1 LPLNGGGS
9 NHKTNHPYEIYKM
22 KKMNEF
28 KMTHRTLTL
37 VALLISAT
45 VSAQGFDARQLQG
58 NGQTGSAIGAGGIP
72 SATTGT
78 MMSPAGVPQLRTAT
92 SLQMQGLSE
101 ASLKNNASEALLP
114 LLPPL
119 KPNEFQKF
127 ILESTGQK
135 LALFGLDFFE
145 NTYAPALNAPVSSDY
160 ALGAGDEVLIRG
172 WGSVDIDVKAV
183 VDRNGAI
190 SIPKVGTVQL
200 AGVKAAR
207 AEATIR
213 AAIGRYYR
221 DFELSVTMGQLRSI
235 TIYVVGQA
243 RKPGAYNVSSL
254 STLVSGLFASGGPN
268 ATGSLRHVQLKRANQ
283 TVVDFDLYAFLAK
296 GLKQGDEK
304 LVDGD
309 VIVIPAAAGYVAL
322 TGAVTTPG
330 VYELKDDKET
340 IEDLLAV
347 AGGTLVSAQLTQVKL
362 ERIAATANNAESRT
376 VESFTLDAQGLKK
389 TLRRGDSLFVPT
401 LIAGFAN
408 AVTLRGN
415 VSQPARQP
423 WAAGMRVRDLIPSHS
438 VLVSAASIQKQN
450 QVLMQEMPK
459 QDSKDKKDSTDNKDN
474 KDTVE
479 TLASRI
485 GNLLEEVNLD
495 YAVIERVNP
504 KDLSLQLIPFNLG
517 NVLKDAA
524 DPDNQLLQPR
534 DVVTVFSA
542 TDVRVPLAKRRVFV
556 RVEGEVA
563 RPGVYQMVANDTLQT
578 LVDKAGGL
586 TRDAYL
592 FGSAFHREE
601 VRKSQEENLK
611 NLVQRLEAESA
622 GNLNQIAQSSG
633 GASDVAIVQARVQMT
648 QTLRKQSL
656 ERLRSL
662 KPAGRIAMNLS
673 PQVSNV
679 VSQLPSIRLES
690 GDRLVVPNRP
700 DFVYVFGSVNTESA
714 LLHIAGKTV
723 SDYLAQAGLGSG
735 ADRDNVILMR
745 ADGSAM
751 TNSSSWGNSVM
762 RTAVMPGDS
771 IILPEK
777 LDRESGWSAFTRN
790 AKDITQILYQ
800 FGLGVAAYRTLR

>member
-1 LPLNGGGS
+1 
-9 NHKTNHPYEIYKM
+9 M

-28 KMTHRTLTL
+28 KMTRRTLTL

-58 NGQTGSAIGAGGIP
+58 TGQGVGQSNGQTGAAMGVGMP
-72 SATTGT
+72 SATTGAV
-78 MMSPAGVPQLRTAT
+78 MSPAGMPQLRTAT
-92 SLQMQGLSE
+92 SLQTQGLTE
-101 ASLKNNASEALLP
+101 AGLKNNAGDALQP
-114 LLPPL
+114 SLPPL
-119 KPNEFQKF
+119 KPNEFQKLM
-127 ILESTGQK
+127 LESTGQK
-135 LALFGLDFFE
+135 LSLFGMDFFE
-145 NTYAPALNAPVSSDY
+145 NTYAPSLNAPVSNDY

-268 ATGSLRHVQLKRANQ
+268 ATGSLRHVILKRANQ
-283 TVVDFDLYAFLAK
+283 TVVDFDLYAFLAQ
-296 GLKQGDEK
+296 GMKQGDEK
-304 LVDGD
+304 LIDGD

-322 TGAVTTPG
+322 TGAITTPG

-340 IEDLLAV
+340 IDDLLAV
-347 AGGTLVSAQLTQVKL
+347 AGGTPVSAQLTQVKL

-450 QVLMQEMPK
+450 QVLMQEPSK
-459 QDSKDKKDSTDNKDN
+459 QEKKDSKDNKESKDGRENKEISDSKDN
-474 KDTVE
+474 KDTTE

-633 GASDVAIVQARVQMT
+633 GASDVAIVQARVQMA

-714 LLHIAGKTV
+714 LLHISGKTV

>member
-1 LPLNGGGS
+1 MNNNKTTPWLLLLAAHWLVSSVAAQGLDQRQMQSAAQAGANTGGLPMSLPSTMGGGGTS
-9 NHKTNHPYEIYKM
+9 A
-22 KKMNEF
+22 
-28 KMTHRTLTL
+28 MTL
-37 VALLISAT
+37 
-45 VSAQGFDARQLQG
+45 
-58 NGQTGSAIGAGGIP
+58 
-72 SATTGT
+72 
-78 MMSPAGVPQLRTAT
+78 PAGIPQLRTST

-101 ASLKNNASEALLP
+101 SGFKNTTTEG
-114 LLPPL
+114 LPPL

-127 ILESTGQK
+127 IQESTGQK
-135 LALFGLDFFE
+135 LPLFGMDFFE
-145 NTYAPALNAPVSSDY
+145 NTYTPALNAPVSNDY

-172 WGSVDIDVKAV
+172 WGSVDIDVKATI
-183 VDRNGAI
+183 DRNGAI
-190 SIPKVGTVQL
+190 AIPKVGTVQL

-213 AAIGRYYR
+213 AAISRYYR
-221 DFELSVTMGQLRSI
+221 DFELTVSMGQLRSI
-235 TIYVVGQA
+235 TVYVVGQA
-243 RKPGAYNVSSL
+243 RKPGAYHLSSL

-268 ATGSLRHVQLKRANQ
+268 ATGSMRHVQLKRANQ

-296 GLKQGDEK
+296 GVKQGDEK

-309 VIVIPAAAGYVAL
+309 VIVIPAAMGYVAL

-330 VYELKDDKET
+330 VYELKDDKES

-347 AGGTLVSAQLTQVKL
+347 AGGMPVSAQLTQVKL
-362 ERIAATANNAESRT
+362 ERMAATANNIESRT
-376 VESFTLDAQGLKK
+376 IESLTLDAQGLKK

-415 VSQPARQP
+415 VSQPARLP
-423 WAAGMRVRDLIPSHS
+423 WRPGLRVRDLIPNYEI
-438 VLVSAASIQKQN
+438 LVSAHSIQKQN
-450 QVLMQEMPK
+450 QALIQESSR
-459 QDSKDKKDSTDNKDN
+459 QDNRDSRDSRDSRDN

-524 DPDNQLLQPR
+524 DPDNQLLQAR
-534 DVVTVFSA
+534 DVVTVFSV
-542 TDVRVPLAKRRVFV
+542 TDVRIPLSKRRVFV

-586 TRDAYL
+586 TQDAYL
-592 FGSAFHREE
+592 FGTAFHREE
-601 VRKSQEENLK
+601 VRKSQEENLR
-611 NLVQRLEAESA
+611 NLVQRLEAESV
-622 GNLNQIAQSSG
+622 GNVSQIAQSSG
-633 GASDVAIVQARVQMT
+633 AATDVAAVQARVQMA
-648 QTLRKQSL
+648 QMLRKQSL
-656 ERLRSL
+656 ERLRTL
-662 KPAGRIAMNLS
+662 KPTGRIAMNLP

-679 VSQLPSIRLES
+679 VTQLPSIRLES

-714 LLHIAGKTV
+714 LLHNAGKTV
-723 SDYLAQAGLGSG
+723 SDYLTQAGLSVG

-751 TNSSSWGNSVM
+751 TNTSSWGNSVM
-762 RTAVMPGDS
+762 RTVVMPGDS

-777 LDRESGWSAFTRN
+777 LDRESAWSVFTRN

-800 FGLGVAAYRTLR
+800 FGIGAAAWKTLR

>member
-1 LPLNGGGS
+1 MVVAVTLKNS
-9 NHKTNHPYEIYKM
+9 YPYEINKM

-28 KMTHRTLTL
+28 KMTRWTLTL
-37 VALLISAT
+37 TALLVSAT
-45 VSAQGFDARQLQG
+45 VAAQGFDPRQLQGAGQG
-58 NGQTGSAIGAGGIP
+58 NGQTGAAIGGTMP
-72 SATTGT
+72 SATAGGLMQPT
-78 MMSPAGVPQLRTAT
+78 GVPQLRTAT
-92 SLQMQGLSE
+92 SLQMQGLSDTG
-101 ASLKNNASEALLP
+101 LKNNAGEA
-114 LLPPL
+114 LPPL
-119 KPNEFQKF
+119 KPNEFQRF
-127 ILESTGQK
+127 MLESTGQK
-135 LALFGLDFFE
+135 LALFGMDFFE

-221 DFELSVTMGQLRSI
+221 DFELSVTMGPLRSI

-296 GLKQGDEK
+296 GMKQGDEK
-304 LVDGD
+304 LIDGD

-340 IEDLLAV
+340 VDDLLAV
-347 AGGTLVSAQLTQVKL
+347 AGGTPVSAQLTQVKL

-376 VESFTLDAQGLKK
+376 VESLTLDAQGLKK

-415 VSQPARQP
+415 VSQPARQL
-423 WAAGMRVRDLIPSHS
+423 WTSGMRVRDLIPSHS

-459 QDSKDKKDSTDNKDN
+459 QDSKDSKDS
-474 KDTVE
+474 KDTAE

-504 KDLSLQLIPFNLG
+504 QDLSLQLIPFNLG
-517 NVLKDAA
+517 NALKNAS

-592 FGSAFHREE
+592 FGAAFHREE

-611 NLVQRLEAESA
+611 NLVQRLESESA

-633 GASDVAIVQARVQMT
+633 GASDVAIVQARVQMA

-656 ERLRSL
+656 ERLRLL

-679 VSQLPSIRLES
+679 VSQLPVIRLES

-700 DFVYVFGSVNTESA
+700 DFVYVFGAVNTESA

-723 SDYLAQAGLGSG
+723 NDYLAQAGLGGG

-762 RTAVMPGDS
+762 RTTVMPGDS

-777 LDRESGWSAFTRN
+777 LDRESGWSVFTRN

-800 FGLGVAAYRTLR
+800 FGIGAAAWKTLR